1 MASAALDRRQ
11 GSAGDHCGA
20 ENVRPAVVIDHMGRT
35 DARAGTG
42 TEGFQSLLR
51 AVGEGWCWAKLSGAH
66 RISQNAPDY
75 PDARPFTR
83 RW

>member
-1 MASAALDRRQ
+1 
-11 GSAGDHCGA
+11 
-20 ENVRPAVVIDHMGRT
+20 MGRT

-66 RISQNAPDY
+66 RLSQKRLIIPT
-75 PDARPFTR
+75 RGRFTK